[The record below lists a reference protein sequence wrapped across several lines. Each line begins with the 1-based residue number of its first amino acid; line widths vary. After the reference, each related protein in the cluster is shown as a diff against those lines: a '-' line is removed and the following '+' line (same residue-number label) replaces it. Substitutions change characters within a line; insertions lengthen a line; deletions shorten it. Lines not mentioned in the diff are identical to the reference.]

1 MQRKLDDAAGVEVMS
16 GAVDAAGGVQRVAAS
31 VIR

>member
-1 MQRKLDDAAGVEVMS
+1 MQRMLDDAAGVEVTS
-16 GAVDAAGGVQRVAAS
+16 GAVDAAGGVRWVAAL